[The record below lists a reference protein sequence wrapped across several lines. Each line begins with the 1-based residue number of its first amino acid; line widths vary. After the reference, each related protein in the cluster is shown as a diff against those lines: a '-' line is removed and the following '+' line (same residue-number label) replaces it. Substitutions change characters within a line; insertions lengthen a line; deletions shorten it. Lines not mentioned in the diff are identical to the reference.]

1 MAVDRK
7 ILLLPAVV
15 FCWATVMAGA
25 GNVSSNMA
33 EAVKSVVTSAAGSA
47 AEAGMMRDMAV
58 NAVRNAMA
66 AEHNAEEAYLS
77 DVKIGDKTKIISGK
91 KALEEADE
99 SVEDARKILER
110 IACYAAESAVAAD
123 LAKEQEKTVASSK
136 TNREAE
142 RALKKAGQ
150 FAESSKEVSKKARN
164 LADILKKK
172 WLLPIPVATEA
183 GTEAQSPTP
192 AGVR

>member
-1 MAVDRK
+1 MAVARK
-7 ILLLPAVV
+7 ILLLPVVV

-33 EAVKSVVTSAAGSA
+33 EAVKSAVTSAAGSA

-77 DVKIGDKTKIISGK
+77 DVKIGDKKKIISGK

-99 SVEDARKILER
+99 SVEDAREILER
-110 IACYAAESAVAAD
+110 IACCVAESAVAAD
-123 LAKEQEKTVASSK
+123 SAKEQEKIVASAK

-150 FAESSKEVSKKARN
+150 FAESSKEVSKKAQN

-172 WLLPIPVATEA
+172 WLLPIPVSA
-183 GTEAQSPTP
+183 GSGTAAQSPTP